1 VRVQVLL
8 FASAREAAGCAS
20 ETLELPEG
28 ATVADA
34 REALSRKHPRL
45 RPAWPSVRFA
55 VGERFAAPEQRL
67 ETGDV
72 LALVPPVS
80 GG

>member
-1 VRVQVLL
+1 MRVQVLL
-8 FASAREAAGCAS
+8 FASAREAAGVAS
-20 ETLELPEG
+20 EVLDLPDG

-34 REALSRKHPRL
+34 RDALSRRHPRL
-45 RPAWPSVRFA
+45 GPTWPSVRFA
-55 VGERFAAPEQRL
+55 VGERFASVEDRL

-72 LALVPPVS
+72 LAVVPPVS